1 MRKRN
6 ERPKRQDAVVP
17 DSSLGT
23 EKASEELLKE
33 IEEGEDDEALF
44 EHFRFVV
51 DPGQEPV
58 RIDKFLMGKI
68 GSVSRNKIQTAAEDE
83 MILVNGKPVKSNY
96 KVRRADE
103 IVIMLPEPKLE
114 FETLPENI
122 PPDVKYEDDD
132 LVIVNKPAG
141 LVVHPGAGNYTGT
154 LVNGLMYHF
163 QHLPSHPGN
172 QFRPGLVHRIDKD
185 TSGLLV
191 VAKNDHALN
200 FLAKQFS
207 DHTVKRTY
215 WALVWGDFREDEG
228 TITGHI
234 GRSLKNRKVMDVF
247 PEGDY
252 GKAAVTHYKVIERFM
267 YVTLIECRLETG
279 RTHQIRVHMK
289 HLRHPLFNDATYGGD
304 KIVKGT
310 VYAKYKKFVENCF
323 ALLPRQ
329 ALHAK
334 SIGFVHPVTRQEVFF
349 ESNLPQDFSEVIN
362 KWRQYSASGR

>member
-1 MRKRN
+1 M
-6 ERPKRQDAVVP
+6 KRQD
-17 DSSLGT
+17 DG
-23 EKASEELLKE
+23 EIQSELQ
-33 IEEGEDDEALF
+33 EGEDDEALF
-44 EHFRFVV
+44 EHFRFTV
-51 DPGQEPV
+51 DKGQEPV

-68 GSVSRNKIQTAAEDE
+68 AAVSRNKIQHAADDE
-83 MILVNGKPVKSNY
+83 MIRVNGKPVKSNY
-96 KVRRADE
+96 KVRPADV
-103 IVIMLPEPKLE
+103 IVIMLPEPKMD

-122 PPDVKYEDDD
+122 PIDITYEDND
-132 LVIVNKPAG
+132 VIIVNKPAG

-154 LVNGLMYHF
+154 LVNGLLYHF

-215 WALVWGDFREDEG
+215 WALVWGDFKEDEG

-252 GKAAVTHYKVIERFM
+252 GKEAITHYRVLERFM
-267 YVTLIECRLETG
+267 YVTLVECTLETG
-279 RTHQIRVHMK
+279 RTHQIRAHMQ
-289 HLRHPLFNDATYGGD
+289 HIRHPLFNDATYGGD

-310 VYAKYKKFVENCF
+310 VYTKYKQFVENCF
-323 ALLPRQ
+323 SLLPRQ

-334 SIGFVHPVTRQEVFF
+334 SIGFIHPATKEEMYFDSPLPEDFREV
-349 ESNLPQDFSEVIN
+349 LN
-362 KWRQYSASGR
+362 KWERFTGKSH